1 MIENYKC
8 INRDIYDK
16 LKLGKIYK
24 IKNKRYIVSDI
35 DDTIILFGITQW
47 QLNNLFKLESKGE

>member
-1 MIENYKC
+1 MIEKYKC
-8 INRDIYDK
+8 IMQDTYDN

-24 IKNKRYIVSDI
+24 IKNKRYVVSDI

-47 QLNNLFKLESKGE
+47 QLNNLFKSEVK

>member
-1 MIENYKC
+1 MIEKYKC
-8 INRDIYDK
+8 IMQDTYDK

-47 QLNNLFKLESKGE
+47 QLNNLFKSEVE

>member
-1 MIENYKC
+1 MIEKYKC
-8 INRDIYDK
+8 IMQDTHDK

-24 IKNKRYIVSDI
+24 IKNKRYVVSDI

-47 QLNNLFKLESKGE
+47 QLNNLFKSEVE

>member
-1 MIENYKC
+1 MEKYKC
-8 INRDIYDK
+8 IIQDTCDK

-35 DDTIILFGITQW
+35 DETIILFGITQW
-47 QLNNLFKLESKGE
+47 QLNNLFKEVKQ